1 MATIQ
6 IDQNEYDDFMDEE
19 ETSPYL
25 ALSAQL
31 NSATSV
37 AGAEFSAMGGALGYS
52 TEAPKHW
59 TDRLSDELDAVPVD
73 EINTLYVQEEYR

>member
-1 MATIQ
+1 MATIE
-6 IDQNEYDDFMDEE
+6 ITQNEYDDFMDEE

-31 NSATSV
+31 NAATSV

-52 TEAPKHW
+52 TERPTHW
-59 TDRLSDELDAVPVD
+59 TERLSDELDAVPVD
-73 EINTLYVQEEYR
+73 EIFNRFAQEEHR